1 MKTAAIY
8 VSIIFALM
16 EVAIGAG
23 LILGFGFGVISMQG
37 TEVTIHWDSSPSGR
51 NPYDRND
58 VQFHNFY
65 ATTSIYFFVA
75 LLTVPLALLAII
87 ATALFS
93 RSSKRESQHKA

>member
-8 VSIIFALM
+8 VWIIFALIF
-16 EVAIGAG
+16 VAIGAG
-23 LILGFGFGVISMQG
+23 LIIGFGSGVISMQG
-37 TEVTIHWDSSPSGR
+37 TEVTIRWDAPLSGR
-51 NPYDRND
+51 VPYDRND

-87 ATALFS
+87 AAALFS
-93 RSSKRESQHKA
+93 RGSRQRELA